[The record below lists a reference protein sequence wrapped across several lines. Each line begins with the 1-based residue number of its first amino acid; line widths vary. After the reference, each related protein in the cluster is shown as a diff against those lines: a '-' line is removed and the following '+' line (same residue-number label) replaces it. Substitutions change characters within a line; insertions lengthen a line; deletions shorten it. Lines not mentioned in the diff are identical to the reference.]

1 MNFGVCCIVLG
12 LEDQKPPVKFNK
24 MTYSNFSK
32 LERNK
37 AIEIL
42 GARIL
47 NNIKTTFC
55 AIKFCHSK
63 GYCYR
68 LSSDLFPLITY
79 DKANISLE
87 NLPCFDEIE
96 SSFNE
101 IKNFLCENKIRI
113 SLHPSEYNTLA
124 SLNEEAVKK
133 TIKELNFYSRFM
145 DRIGCPAS
153 FESPMNLHINNNI
166 GRPEDIIERLSK
178 SIDQLDTNCQKRLV
192 IENDDK
198 SACWSVRKLNEYY
211 FKKLKRPITFDFLHH
226 KCHPDGLS
234 EKEAIN
240 ICYET
245 WGDVKPLFHFSESR
259 SEDKIRAHA
268 DYPSFLPETYGLNFD
283 LDFEFKMKEKA
294 IRLCEENFLRKELIC
309 T

>member
-12 LEDQKPPVKFNK
+12 LEDYTPPVKFNK

-32 LERNK
+32 LERKK
-37 AIEIL
+37 AVETL
-42 GARIL
+42 GFRIL
-47 NNIKTTFC
+47 NNIKTTLC

-79 DKANISLE
+79 DKANVKLE
-87 NLPCFDEIE
+87 DLPCYSEIE
-96 SSFNE
+96 KSFDE
-101 IKNFLCENKIRI
+101 IKNFLTENKTRI

-153 FESPMNLHINNNI
+153 YVSPMNLHINNNK
-166 GRPEDIIERLSK
+166 GNPDEIIDRLSN
-178 SIDQLDTNCQKRLV
+178 SISQLDENCQKRLV

-198 SACWSVRKLNEYY
+198 TACWSVRKLYENY
-211 FKKLKRPITFDFLHH
+211 FTKLNKPITFDFLHH
-226 KCHPDGLS
+226 KCHPDGLL
-234 EKEAIN
+234 EKEAVK
-240 ICYET
+240 ICHET
-245 WGDVKPLFHFSESR
+245 WGDTKPLFHFSESK
-259 SEDKIRAHA
+259 SEKQIRAHA
-268 DYPSFLPETYGLNFD
+268 DYPTFLPETYGFDFD

-294 IRLCEENFLRKELIC
+294 IKLCEDNFLRKELIC
-309 T
+309 A

>member
-32 LERNK
+32 IERSK
-37 AIEIL
+37 AIETL
-42 GARIL
+42 GLRIL

-79 DKANISLE
+79 DKANIRLE
-87 NLPCFDEIE
+87 DLPCFSLIESTFDEIRL
-96 SSFNE
+96 
-101 IKNFLCENKIRI
+101 FLEQNKTRI

-133 TIKELNFYSRFM
+133 TIKELNFYSWFM
-145 DRIGCPAS
+145 DRIGCPANY
-153 FESPMNLHINNNI
+153 ESPMNLHINNNQ
-166 GRPEDIIERLSK
+166 GAPEEIISRLSK
-178 SIDQLDTNCQKRLV
+178 SIDQLSENCQNRLV

-198 SACWSVRKLNEYY
+198 AACWSVRKLNEYY

-234 EKEAIN
+234 EKEAIL
-240 ICYET
+240 ICHET
-245 WGDVKPLFHFSESR
+245 WGDTKPLFHFSESK
-259 SEDKIRAHA
+259 SEKQIRAHA
-268 DYPSFLPETYGLNFD
+268 DYPTFLPETYGLSFD

-294 IRLCEENFLRKELIC
+294 IQFCEDNFIMKEPIC
-309 T
+309 A